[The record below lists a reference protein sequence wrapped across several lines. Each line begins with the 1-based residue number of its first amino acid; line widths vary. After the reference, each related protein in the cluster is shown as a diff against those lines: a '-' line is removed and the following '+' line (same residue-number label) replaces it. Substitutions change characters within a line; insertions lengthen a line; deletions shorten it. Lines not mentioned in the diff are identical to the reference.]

1 MPRKKTRHLVYRPPS
16 GFYFQATPAMR
27 RAGIFSESLGT
38 EMKTAKA
45 RAQALNAAWDEIRHG
60 LEPVGKRPARPGT
73 LSHLVEKLRPTTEW
87 TDKAPAT
94 IDELEYAL
102 AIIEPIFG
110 DYALERI
117 TPEACMAFYSALR
130 EQGSIHRAARV
141 MKWLRYLFNYAI
153 RFNKAGINPTLA
165 VRIRHPKPRRTI
177 WREDQVQL
185 FIAKANE
192 VGRPCIAT
200 TVQIGYDTS
209 LREGDILSSAWNNFQ
224 PSVDGKGMSL
234 SLVQA
239 KTGREISCPLAPET
253 VSMIEALRAKSGV
266 VPLATAP
273 IIRGP
278 HGRRYL
284 KDNFTHRFRDIC
296 RAAGLPDELQFRDL
310 RRTAETEVMEGG
322 ATVPEAAAMT
332 GHSIAHTSR
341 MADTYTVLNERMAR
355 NAQAKRNKRG
365 AKV

>member
-1 MPRKKTRHLVYRPPS
+1 MPRKFPRHFVTRPS

-27 RAGIFSESLGT
+27 IAGIFSESLGK
-38 EMKTAKA
+38 EMTTAKA

-60 LEPVGKRPARPGT
+60 LEPVGKRPTLPGT
-73 LSHLVEKLRPTTEW
+73 LSHLVEGLRQTNEW

-110 DYALERI
+110 AYALKQI

-153 RFNKAGINPTLA
+153 RIHKADANPTLA
-165 VRIRHPKPRRTI
+165 VRIKHPKA
-177 WREDQVQL
+177 REALWSENQIKAV
-185 FIAKANE
+185 ISKAKE
-192 VGRPCIAT
+192 VGRPCIALA
-200 TVQIGYDTS
+200 VQIAYATA
-209 LREGDILSSAWNNFQ
+209 LREGDVLALNWGHF
-224 PSVDGKGMSL
+224 DGERL
-234 SLVQA
+234 SLTQA
-239 KTGREISCPLAPET
+239 KTDKTICCPLSPET
-253 VSMIEALRAKSGV
+253 VAMIEALRAKAGV

-296 RAAGLPDELQFRDL
+296 RAAGLPDHLQFRDL
-310 RRTAETEVMEGG
+310 RRTTATELAAAG
-322 ATVPEAAAMT
+322 ATAAEIAAVT
-332 GHSIAHTSR
+332 GHSITRSQR
-341 MADTYTVLNERMAR
+341 ILDTYVRAGEDIAR
-355 NAQAKRNKRG
+355 NAQAKRNKGRS
-365 AKV
+365 KV